1 MYNANTMHKKS
12 SQLGQHVNSVYKDH
26 SFITLHVRAINMNT
40 PLEQLDKSFIS
51 FVDHTQN
58 KPSQIHKPYT
68 QNRHKKLKG
77 KI

>member
-1 MYNANTMHKKS
+1 MLILSTKTIVLNA
-12 SQLGQHVNSVYKDH
+12 
-26 SFITLHVRAINMNT
+26 LHVRAINMNK
-40 PLEQLDKSFIS
+40 PLEQLDKSFIN